1 MGSLSIL
8 QVHIQPLFLI
18 NPQYIHIFLQKAPC
32 GQLFCIYSVTDFLFL
47 QYFPPSLPSL
57 FCHNRTE
64 QEQRPRCM
72 SPGRLRHGPESTAVF
87 HIKPKNTWDS
97 LLLSLRV
104 CISSRESPFSTQ
116 RSSLPHK
123 CLNNCLPFWIH
134 SPLAGQ
140 GLEDWNWGAGHV
152 FLVVKPLW
160 WHMWDIEY
168 K

>member
-1 MGSLSIL
+1 M
-8 QVHIQPLFLI
+8 
-18 NPQYIHIFLQKAPC
+18 
-32 GQLFCIYSVTDFLFL
+32 TDFLFL

-123 CLNNCLPFWIH
+123 CLNNCLPLWIH

-168 K
+168 KWKEKCHGTKHSNYDTLSKHKVPLNQTKNKKLKQG